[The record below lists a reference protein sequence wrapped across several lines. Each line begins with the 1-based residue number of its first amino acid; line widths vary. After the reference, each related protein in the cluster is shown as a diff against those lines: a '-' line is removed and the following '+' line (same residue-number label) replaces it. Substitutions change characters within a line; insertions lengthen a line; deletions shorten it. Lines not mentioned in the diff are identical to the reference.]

1 MSLEITAPA
10 SLLDPS
16 PETAYFWGRVVGDGA
31 IADDRVRIRTSDETA
46 AHRLAAI
53 AEAEQTRQVS
63 DDTERKQEGITHNI
77 REREYLHDTSIT
89 RRENEYMVTVT
100 GNITAEAASRLGLP
114 IPMGTFEQPVSDE
127 SSDAQSNTESDITTT
142 SHPHYDFGELTEHT
156 QPLLRGLFE
165 GCGTICYKQSAGAV
179 GLSFVHTK
187 QILERIDDL
196 LKKLSVPAPTSDPAP
211 ASSSGYWFS
220 LDDDAAP
227 AVGRQLYADT
237 DATGLFA
244 PSRRRKLLGCLDR
257 IDNE

>member
-10 SLLDPS
+10 NLLDPS

-31 IADDRVRIRTSDETA
+31 IADNRIRIRTSDETA

-53 AEAEQTRQVS
+53 AEPEQTRDGS
-63 DDTERKQEGITHNI
+63 DETEQKQDGITHHV

-100 GNITAEAASRLGLP
+100 GDITADAASKLGLP
-114 IPMGTFEQPVSDE
+114 TPMGAFEKVESDE
-127 SSDAQSNTESDITTT
+127 PSNATSNAETDITTT
-142 SHPHYDFGELTEHT
+142 SHPDYDFADLTEYT

-179 GLSFVHTK
+179 GLSFVHDK
-187 QILERIDDL
+187 RILERINDL
-196 LKKLSVPAPTSDPAP
+196 LGNLSVPTPTSDPAP
-211 ASSSGYWFS
+211 ASGSGHWFS

-237 DATGLFA
+237 DSTGLFA